1 MRAGGGGD
9 RGGRGHAD
17 SHITGAS
24 RGGYDACRRI
34 EEIRRKK
41 SSTAGE
47 NDGFPAFSSQLRNV
61 LLPEKFKPLGITKY
75 DAKQDPVQWLRC
87 YALSI
92 ENAGGNNNTKC
103 LYFPFCLDQAPL
115 TWLESLEKYLI
126 DKWHQLKD
134 QFTSN
139 FASTMGRSGTGMN
152 LAMVKQEQGETLRKY
167 MRCFFDKRATV
178 VDVTDK
184 EVIDLF
190 QDGLYHR
197 RTFED
202 FGHRRPS
209 SITKLKDMIT
219 SWADEEDK
227 ANAKY
232 DAIRGKSKQNAG
244 GNNNNINNNRDQG
257 GRNNYY
263 SGPNGKR
270 KPENTV
276 AAIQRP
282 VKDNSKKTSD
292 GFKDL
297 LKEKCLW
304 HLEGNHTTEQCYQLR
319 RALKDSP
326 DPRPPHDKKGTKKA
340 DEGNDD
346 FQEPDKTV
354 NVLFGGLPTRRSQK
368 ATRWDV
374 LNIEPAAPTPLRWSQ
389 VPITFS
395 HTDQWTS
402 FSETGRFPLVLKP
415 VVAGSRL
422 NKVLIDGGSGLN
434 VLFTKTLKKMKL
446 DITHMLTKSTL
457 PFYSIVPGNTTIP
470 LGSVVLPV
478 TFGETRENYRTES
491 IKFEVADFETS
502 YHAIISRPAIAKFMA
517 VPHYTYLALKMPSP
531 AGVLSLQGDLKISF
545 NCDTE
550 AVELAAINQVPNAMM
565 EIYAASKKL
574 APTELEIPEKSSKAN
589 KPQPSEEVQLKAI
602 DLGIGDNSKTTMIG
616 AGLDP
621 K

>member
-1 MRAGGGGD
+1 V
-9 RGGRGHAD
+9 
-17 SHITGAS
+17 TGPS
-24 RGGYDACRRI
+24 RGGYDVRHKI

-47 NDGFPAFSSQLRNV
+47 NDGFPAFSARLHNL

-92 ENAGGNNNTKC
+92 ENVGGNNDTKC
-103 LYFPFCLDQAPL
+103 LYFPFCLDQAPI
-115 TWLESLEKYLI
+115 TWLESLEKYSI
-126 DKWHQLKD
+126 DKWDQLKE

-139 FASTMGRSGTGMN
+139 FAGAMGRSGTCMD

-167 MRCFFDKRATV
+167 TRRFFDKRATV

-202 FGHRRPS
+202 FGRRRPS

-232 DAIRGKSKQNAG
+232 DAIHGKSKQNAG
-244 GNNNNINNNRDQG
+244 GSNNNRDQG
-257 GRNNYY
+257 DRNNNY
-263 SGPNGKR
+263 SGPNRKR
-270 KPENTV
+270 KLDNTV
-276 AAIQRP
+276 AAIQHP
-282 VKDNSKKTSD
+282 AKDNSKKTSR

-304 HLEGNHTTEQCYQLR
+304 HLEGNHTTVQCYQLR

-326 DPRPPHDKKGTKKA
+326 DPRAPHDMKGKKKA

-354 NVLFGGLPTRRSQK
+354 NVLFGGLPTKQSQK
-368 ATRWDV
+368 ATRREV
-374 LNIEPAAPTPLRWSQ
+374 LNIEPAVPTPLRWSE
-389 VPITFS
+389 VPTTFS
-395 HTDQWTS
+395 RADQWTS
-402 FSETGRFPLVLKP
+402 FSEPGRFPLVLKP
-415 VVAGSRL
+415 VVVGYRL

-434 VLFTKTLKKMKL
+434 VLFTKTLKKRKL
-446 DITHMLTKSTL
+446 DITHMLTKSTS
-457 PFYSIVPGNTTIP
+457 PFYGIVPGNAVIP
-470 LGSVVLPV
+470 LGSVVLLV
-478 TFGETRENYRTES
+478 TFGETRENYRTEY

-502 YHAIISRPAIAKFMA
+502 YHAILGRPAIAKFMA
-517 VPHYTYLALKMPSP
+517 VPHYTYLLLKMPSLV
-531 AGVLSLQGDLKISF
+531 GVLSLQGDLKISF
-545 NCDTE
+545 DCDTE
-550 AVELAAINQVPNAMM
+550 VVELAATNQVPNTMM

-574 APTELEIPEKSSKAN
+574 GPSELDIPEKSDKAN
-589 KPQPSEEVQLKAI
+589 KPQPSEEVQVKAT
-602 DLGIGDNSKTTMIG
+602 DLGTGNNSKTTMIG